1 MTLLSKLATAAAVG
15 LSLAGTAQ
23 AMPMQPVPAGEGD
36 SAIAEAA
43 SRLCYP
49 RIRYTW
55 RPGRGLIPIVV
66 GQICIPILV
75 QPFPRP
81 IPGPDPAPFERIN
94 PVLR

>member
-1 MTLLSKLATAAAVG
+1 MTLLSKLIGAAALAAG
-15 LSLAGTAQ
+15 LAGAAQ
-23 AMPMQPVPAGEGD
+23 AMPIQPAPAGAGD
-36 SAIAEAA
+36 AAIAEAA

-66 GQICIPILV
+66 GQICIPLLV

-81 IPGPDPAPFERIN
+81 IPGPDPAPLERIA
-94 PVLR
+94 PRLR